1 MAWPYLLENEHG
13 VGPNGRTT
21 LSFYAVDN
29 TKGRDDVATKQL
41 LKDVERVISEAAY
54 VKEEKPL
61 VWLQV
66 LDRLA
71 AAKKSFL
78 TLKEAEQAAVSCGM
92 GKEELP
98 NLLRFLHE
106 MGALMW
112 HEDEALRNV
121 IILDAVQF
129 FVQPVTLIICKHAP
143 TANDPTLHL
152 LPAHKKCRKAMPHE
166 FRNMTEKG
174 IVTGELVKLLMG
186 EHTQHVDNI
195 VSLMVKFGLLVPMQ
209 HDAEEGGEE
218 EGAAGTEEY
227 LVPALLPCFDS
238 SSAGAWTEA
247 PYSTCFMV
255 LTASEAL
262 HKITTLSSKD
272 LHREGFLPR
281 GLVERLIG
289 KAVMWFQVSEGHSL

>member
-1 MAWPYLLENEHG
+1 
-13 VGPNGRTT
+13 
-21 LSFYAVDN
+21 
-29 TKGRDDVATKQL
+29 
-41 LKDVERVISEAAY
+41 
-54 VKEEKPL
+54 
-61 VWLQV
+61 V

-166 FRNMTEKG
+166 FRNMTEKVCVYVCRCVG
-174 IVTGELVKLLMG
+174 VKM
-186 EHTQHVDNI
+186 
-195 VSLMVKFGLLVPMQ
+195 
-209 HDAEEGGEE
+209 
-218 EGAAGTEEY
+218 
-227 LVPALLPCFDS
+227 
-238 SSAGAWTEA
+238 
-247 PYSTCFMV
+247 
-255 LTASEAL
+255 
-262 HKITTLSSKD
+262 
-272 LHREGFLPR
+272 
-281 GLVERLIG
+281 
-289 KAVMWFQVSEGHSL
+289 